1 MAIRKKKKM
10 YVILT
15 NHYFKVGEEYKQIL
29 GYGVMSDA
37 GNRIRKYSNTSGG
50 QQEFAKIWYTANYE
64 VMEIER
70 ILKQRLASDTHII
83 NGEEVEW
90 ISPHSDIT
98 IDELI
103 RMIEEIAKEINK
115 PLYAVKKDFLP
126 FKDSEWQRDLTVE
139 NIETFPEK
147 YLEVTK
153 GFIFSKPKEKT
164 VDKKVSK
171 KVKKAKKKKSKKPD
185 ILRRK

>member
-10 YVILT
+10 YVIRT
-15 NHYFKVGEEYKQIL
+15 NHYFKVGAEYKQIL

-50 QQEFAKIWYTANYE
+50 QQEFAKIWYTSNYE

-115 PLYAVKKDFLP
+115 PLYPVKKDFLP
-126 FKDSEWQRDLTVE
+126 FRDNEWQRDLTVE

-147 YLEVTK
+147 YLEVPK
-153 GFIFSKPKEKT
+153 GFVFSKPKEKIEA
-164 VDKKVSK
+164 K
-171 KVKKAKKKKSKKPD
+171 KVKKKKKKSKKPD
-185 ILRRK
+185 ILRRRKG

>member
-50 QQEFAKIWYTANYE
+50 QQEFTKIWYTPNYE

-98 IDELI
+98 IDQLI
-103 RMIEEIAKEINK
+103 NMIEEIAKEINK
-115 PLYAVKKDFLP
+115 PLYPVKKDFLP
-126 FKDSEWQRDLTVE
+126 FRDNEWQRDLTVE

-147 YLEVTK
+147 YLEVPK
-153 GFIFSKPKEKT
+153 GFVFNKPKEKIE
-164 VDKKVSK
+164 VK
-171 KVKKAKKKKSKKPD
+171 KVKKKKKKNKKPD
-185 ILRRK
+185 ILRRKFG